1 MVNET
6 VYCELDC
13 LFLTISIID
22 VTLLIYNIDYRCS
35 RGDWMA
41 REKYQTLTEQMFYIL
56 ICLTQE
62 SCGVDIMKKVEELT
76 SGRVIIGPG
85 TLYSLLDNFV
95 KEKII
100 IETKIENRKKSY
112 IITKLGAE
120 MLEKEYERLNKLKKD
135 YEILVKGGGNNEEY
149 N

>member
-1 MVNET
+1 
-6 VYCELDC
+6 
-13 LFLTISIID
+13 
-22 VTLLIYNIDYRCS
+22 
-35 RGDWMA
+35 MA

-62 SCGVDIMKKVEELT
+62 NCGVDIMKRVEELT
-76 SGRVIIGPG
+76 NGRVIIGPG

-100 IETKIENRKKSY
+100 IETKTENRKKSY
-112 IITKLGAE
+112 VITKLGTE
-120 MLEKEYERLNKLKKD
+120 MLEKEYERLSKLKND
-135 YEILVKGGGNNEEY
+135 YELLVKGGGSNEGH